1 MRSSN
6 TSANDN
12 LGDCRPEASR
22 TAAVYRR
29 DLSLLT
35 VEEKITY
42 RKWRFA
48 VLIAYSAAAV
58 IITAISIAIG
68 PGDTSPHSKNA
79 MYRADSPAAHRSQR

>member
-1 MRSSN
+1 MHSSN

-12 LGDCRPEASR
+12 SGNCGPDASQTALG
-22 TAAVYRR
+22 RR

-42 RKWRFA
+42 RKWRLA
-48 VLIAYSAAAV
+48 VLIAYGLAAA
-58 IITAISIAIG
+58 ILTAISIAIG

-79 MYRADSPAAHRSQR
+79 MYRVDSPAAHQSRR